1 MEMDRDHY
9 ATYPATPPLRAMVE
23 AAQDF
28 GLTTEEAT
36 DTLVAAL
43 VGPGFESGVAPDL
56 DEVAGAL
63 AQEILAKQR
72 LVLRKRLS

>member
-1 MEMDRDHY
+1 M
-9 ATYPATPPLRAMVE
+9 LE

-28 GLTTEEAT
+28 GLTAEEAT
-36 DTLVAAL
+36 DTLHAAL
-43 VGPGFESGVAPDL
+43 VGPRFENGVPTDF

-72 LVLRKRLS
+72 RGLRERPF